1 MKKLLIL
8 TSLILLSACQKNT
21 SSDSTTIPAQRA
33 EGVVMRETA
42 AGESTWQ
49 LKATSADFYDNQ
61 DVLMENPKITFNQ
74 SKGDAV
80 LTSKKGT
87 FKDGIITFIGSVV
100 VTVQEEDLKL
110 TTSKLYYNTSTKVA
124 WTDVPFVLKRSGVTV
139 KGKAFKTDKG
149 FSNIEIFKQI
159 TDLPPNLKD
168 LQPLK

>member
-21 SSDSTTIPAQRA
+21 SSNGGAVPPQRA
-33 EGVVMRETA
+33 EGVIMRETA

-49 LKATSADFYDNQ
+49 LKAISADFYDNQ
-61 DVLMENPKITFNQ
+61 DVLMNNPKITFNQ

-80 LTSKKGT
+80 LTAKKGS
-87 FKDGIITFIGSVV
+87 FKDGIITFSGSVV
-100 VTVQEEDLKL
+100 VIVKEEDLKL
-110 TTSKLYYNTSTKVA
+110 TTSKLYYNTNTKIA

-139 KGKAFKTDKG
+139 KGKALKADKG
-149 FSNIEIFKQI
+149 FSNIEIFKQV
-159 TDLPPNLKD
+159 TDLPPDLKG

>member
-8 TSLILLSACQKNT
+8 TSLILLGACQKNT
-21 SSDSTTIPAQRA
+21 SSTSGTVPHQRA
-33 EGVVMRETA
+33 EGVIMRETA

-61 DVLMENPKITFNQ
+61 DVLMDNPKITFNQ

-80 LTSKKGT
+80 LTAKKGS
-87 FKDGIITFIGSVV
+87 FKDSIITFSGSVV
-100 VTVQEEDLKL
+100 VIVKEEDLKL
-110 TTSKLYYNTSTKVA
+110 TTSKLYYNTNTKIA

-139 KGKAFKTDKG
+139 KGKALKADKG
-149 FSNIEIFKQI
+149 FSNIEIFKQV
-159 TDLPPNLKD
+159 TDLPSDLKG